1 MAVIIKTCITYLGQV
16 FKVMLSN
23 PFDFNIKFENNM
35 DDFKMP
41 YGLYGKTD
49 LEIMMMKYKK
59 LTNNSHGL
67 IVRLK
72 R

>member
-41 YGLYGKTD
+41 YGLYGETD
-49 LEIMMMKYKK
+49 LEIMTMKYKK